1 MPLLKL
7 LNQTGTFLPLQ
18 SFLGGTR
25 DKYPRFIK
33 MEFKDL
39 FYYGAVP
46 GHVPGT
52 IDSTINH
59 FYPPSSTSRVI
70 QPINYESSI
79 NVFAGHHH
87 LWRKVPLDCRRA
99 S

>member
-33 MEFKDL
+33 TEFKDL
-39 FYYGAVP
+39 FY
-46 GHVPGT
+46 
-52 IDSTINH
+52 
-59 FYPPSSTSRVI
+59 
-70 QPINYESSI
+70 
-79 NVFAGHHH
+79 
-87 LWRKVPLDCRRA
+87 
-99 S
+99 